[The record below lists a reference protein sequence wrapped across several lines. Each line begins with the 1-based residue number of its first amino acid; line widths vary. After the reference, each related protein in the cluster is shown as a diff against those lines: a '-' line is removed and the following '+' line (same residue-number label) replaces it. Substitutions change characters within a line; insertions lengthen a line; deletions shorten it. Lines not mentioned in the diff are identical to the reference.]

1 MSQFRRAG
9 RSGHVIDNAP
19 LTGGAFSIPK
29 LIRVAGKDKLSGPAC
44 LVCSQMRFL
53 YLFFHQGYSSDQNSA
68 RIRPAFKVWG
78 LHKLRYLQWG
88 GRRRR

>member
-29 LIRVAGKDKLSGPAC
+29 LIRVAGKDKLLGPHAW
-44 LVCSQMRFL
+44 F
-53 YLFFHQGYSSDQNSA
+53 A
-68 RIRPAFKVWG
+68 
-78 LHKLRYLQWG
+78 HK
-88 GRRRR
+88 